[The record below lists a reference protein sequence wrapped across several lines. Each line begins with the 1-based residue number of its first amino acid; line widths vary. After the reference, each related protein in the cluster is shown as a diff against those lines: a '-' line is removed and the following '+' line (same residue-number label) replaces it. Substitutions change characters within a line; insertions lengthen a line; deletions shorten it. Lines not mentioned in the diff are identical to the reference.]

1 MKKTYIT
8 PDVQVIV
15 VAADGILCQG
25 SAKGGYDQNSIS
37 RESEESLVKGE
48 RSYPTT
54 TVDWEDWE

>member
-25 SAKGGYDQNSIS
+25 SAKGGYDGNSITK
-37 RESEESLVKGE
+37 ENEENMVKGYNY
-48 RSYPTT
+48 SGNS
-54 TVDWEDWE
+54 VQWDDWD